1 MITEIVTFRLPNGMT
16 HDDVVANFEK
26 TAPNWKA
33 NPDLIRKNYLVDVE
47 NGLAGGVYLWKD
59 RAHAEKWH
67 GEAFRNKVKEIY
79 GSEPEIQFFE
89 TPIVVDNSAGTMSK
103 KLFEFANREEL
114 LRGWLLHAHKG
125 RDRHDLAAR
134 RNDTYRYWLGVPTV
148 ILATVVGTSVFASLE
163 KTTVDSNLI
172 IALGLASIASAV
184 LASLQ
189 TFYDFGSRAE
199 SHRLAGV
206 KYKAVVR
213 ELEQVLTQSLDQL
226 PKKDDFFDALR
237 KRLDVLEAEAP
248 VVPEGIY
255 RQIEKR
261 YANVVF
267 SDNVASF
274 VM

>member
-1 MITEIVTFRLPNGMT
+1 MITEIVTFKLPKGMT
-16 HDDVVANFEK
+16 HEDVVANFEK